1 MPLVFSPLTE
11 EVLNSAPRRLLPKHA
26 FVMRQLGR
34 PPKIDVRMAKIVQQV
49 LQDQGFTIVDAKDST
64 GGKDFL
70 ERILGLIRATGFTVA
85 IFSHETRSTAIANI
99 MLELGFALM
108 CGKPLMIVKS
118 EEAEA
123 PSDITRTDWI
133 VYRPG
138 KEAEFKAEI
147 ALAAK
152 EMKDLV
158 EHEDTLLKVA
168 LEARSMDCAIAFER
182 ANKGFL
188 LSGESRFVDAAN
200 VILGRLKDL
209 EDGGRIS
216 DIERLRSEI
225 RAFLHQTQNTAIE

>member
-11 EVLNSAPRRLLPKHA
+11 AVIDSAPKQLLPKHV
-26 FVMRQLGR
+26 FVMRQLGQ
-34 PPKIDVRMAKIVQQV
+34 PPDVDLRMAQIVQDV
-49 LQDQGFTIVDAKDST
+49 LSRRGFKIVDADTST

-70 ERILGLIRATGFTVA
+70 ERIVGLIRATGFTAA

-108 CGKPLMIVKS
+108 CGKPLIIVKS
-118 EEAEA
+118 EQAKA

-133 VYRPG
+133 DYDPD
-138 KEAEFKAEI
+138 KEKRFISKIEQ
-147 ALAAK
+147 AADAIDGLI
-152 EMKDLV
+152 EY
-158 EHEDTLLKVA
+158 EYTLLNVA

-188 LSGESRFVDAAN
+188 LSGEKRFMEAAA
-200 VILGRLKDL
+200 VILNRLNGHN
-209 EDGGRIS
+209 EGASIS

-225 RAFLHQTQNTAIE
+225 RTFLHQARSTVA